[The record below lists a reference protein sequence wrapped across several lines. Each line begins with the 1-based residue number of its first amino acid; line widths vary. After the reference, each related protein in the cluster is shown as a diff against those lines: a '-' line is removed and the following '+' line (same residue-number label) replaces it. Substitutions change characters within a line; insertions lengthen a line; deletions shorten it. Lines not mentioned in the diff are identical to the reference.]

1 MLALVPKPADV
12 PDPKPEELMQG
23 ETFSDHFTPADR
35 ERLIKTAV
43 NLENLTTAV
52 GKLESAIGNNNTE
65 VNRRLDRFEDRIRF
79 LENWR
84 YWMIGAAAGVG
95 ALAGW
100 FGYKLHA

>member
-1 MLALVPKPADV
+1 MADE
-12 PDPKPEELMQG
+12 PHYG
-23 ETFSDHFTPADR
+23 DHFTPADR

-43 NLENLTTAV
+43 NLENLTNAV
-52 GKLESAIGNNNTE
+52 GKLEGAISNNNAE

-84 YWMIGAAAGVG
+84 YWMVGAATGAG

-100 FGYKLHA
+100 LGAKLHP